1 MFDENRSS
9 IGQRVHVLG
18 NSSSGKSTVGLRLSR
33 APGVPF
39 VELDALNW
47 EPGCLTSTARYKR
60 EDDIPGPWR
69 GCLPRPNGLSRFEAV
84 IGGEEELSVRDVTN

>member
-60 EDDIPGPWR
+60 EDDIPLAVFEGAFRVSGGAASRVLTVCR
-69 GCLPRPNGLSRFEAV
+69 GLRP
-84 IGGEEELSVRDVTN
+84 